1 MKKLLEIIL
10 IFFRD
15 LVPFIRPSNRKG
27 FVSFILLVAANALPV
42 IGVIFFRWHPIVL
55 LIIYWAESAI
65 IGIFNLVMM
74 FISGIIQ
81 KNAFSASGAV
91 LAAIFCPFFLF
102 HYGLFMFVHG
112 VFIAVMYMIFTTGSP
127 SGSGE
132 SGFELFTVIKI
143 FFPAE
148 WTFRGFLESRLS
160 AVAALFINHLVS
172 FYINFIRTREYNYTT
187 PMDYMAR
194 PYKRII
200 VMHITI
206 ILGFFTIFI
215 SGLRGAGVVI
225 IWVALKVLADLKMNM
240 GDIAAQQKKRAEA
253 EQLQ

>member
-1 MKKLLEIIL
+1 MKRLLEIIFV
-10 IFFRD
+10 FFRD

-27 FVSFILLVAANALPV
+27 FTSLILLVAANSLPV
-42 IGVIFFRWHPIVL
+42 IGVIFFNWHPIVL

-74 FISGIIQ
+74 FISGIIE
-81 KNAFSASGAV
+81 KDVFSPSGAG

-102 HYGLFMFVHG
+102 HYGIFMLVHG
-112 VFIAVMYMIFTTGSP
+112 VFIAVMYMIVSTGSL

-132 SGFELFTVIKI
+132 SEFELITVIKLLS
-143 FFPAE
+143 PQE
-148 WTFRGFLESRLS
+148 WTLRGFFKSEFS
-160 AVAALFINHLVS
+160 AVVALFINHLIS
-172 FYINFIRTREYNYTT
+172 FYMNFIRIKEYNYTT
-187 PMDYMAR
+187 PPDYMLR
-194 PYKRII
+194 PYKRIV

-206 ILGFFTIFI
+206 LLGFFTIFI

-240 GDIAAQQKKRAEA
+240 GDMAAQQKKRSEA
-253 EQLQ
+253 DQL